1 MSATN
6 PVNLNISAAA
16 LFMLCHMTQCIV
28 LTDKCFHLRSSK
40 GSSVHSLTS
49 YKSIAI
55 TFHRNHK
62 LNIRNHQNATYLS
75 PGIKEYN
82 KQLQTVIPWV
92 ITHCYTLLLFTLSA
106 HSFTVTKRLLLCESN
121 KSRWTDWHFYKMH
134 HSNVNCWKN

>member
-75 PGIKEYN
+75 PGIIEKFEEPHI
-82 KQLQTVIPWV
+82 IPHHV
-92 ITHCYTLLLFTLSA
+92 GEIVKKRQMKCGR
-106 HSFTVTKRLLLCESN
+106 SFR
-121 KSRWTDWHFYKMH
+121 
-134 HSNVNCWKN
+134 